1 MWPALLSMDGPTALW
16 IGAKALAYLASL
28 TAAGSALA
36 LVAVAAWDI
45 GTLRAL
51 RGLGIASACVS
62 VLASASLVPM
72 NAVFLAGG
80 SWAGG
85 LDPAL
90 SRMLVEGPL
99 GESLATRVAGLALLA
114 IFFLGSRAPKA
125 AGLAGAALVAVSFA
139 LRGHVL
145 AEPRAL
151 LAALLTA
158 HLLGIA
164 FWAGALFPLH
174 RMTRLDDTGQVGVA
188 AREFGRK
195 ALWVVSG
202 LALAGVGLL
211 LLLAGNPLNT
221 LATPYGRFLAVKL
234 ALFLLLLGLAA
245 FNRLR
250 LTPALESGDAG
261 ARIRLRRS
269 IEVEAA
275 AVAAILLTTS
285 TLTTLSSPEAAG

>member
-36 LVAVAAWDI
+36 LVAVAVWDI

-80 SWAGG
+80 AWAGG

-99 GESLATRVAGLALLA
+99 GESLAARVTGLALLA
-114 IFFLGSRAPKA
+114 FFFASRARKA
-125 AGLAGAALVAVSFA
+125 VGVAGAALVCTSFA

-145 AEPRAL
+145 AEPRLL
-151 LAALLTA
+151 LAALLTV

-164 FWAGALFPLH
+164 FWVAALFALH
-174 RMTRLDDTGQVGVA
+174 RMTRLDDTGRIGIA

-202 LALAGVGLL
+202 LALAGVGVL
-211 LLLAGNPLNT
+211 LLLAGNPLST
-221 LATPYGRFLAVKL
+221 LATPYGRLLAVKL
-234 ALFLLLLGLAA
+234 VIFLLLLGLAA

-261 ARIRLRRS
+261 ARIGLRRS

-285 TLTTLSSPEAAG
+285 TLTTLSSPESAG

>member
-28 TAAGSALA
+28 TAAGSALV
-36 LVAVAAWDI
+36 LVAVAAWDG

-51 RGLGIASACVS
+51 RRLGVASVCVS
-62 VLASASLVPM
+62 VVASASLVPM
-72 NAVFLAGG
+72 NAIFLAGG
-80 SWAGG
+80 SWEGG
-85 LDPAL
+85 LDPVLA
-90 SRMLVEGPL
+90 RMLVEGPL
-99 GESLATRVAGLALLA
+99 GESLVARAAGLALLA
-114 IFFLGSRAPKA
+114 FFFGSRAPKA
-125 AGLAGAALVAVSFA
+125 AGVAGAALVCVSFA

-145 AEPRAL
+145 EEPRVL

-174 RMTRLDDTGQVGVA
+174 RMTRLDDPGRIGVA

-211 LLLAGNPLNT
+211 LLLAGNPLST

-234 ALFLLLLGLAA
+234 AVFLLLLGLAA

-250 LTPALESGDAG
+250 LTPALESGDSG
-261 ARIRLRRS
+261 ARVHLRRS

-275 AVAAILLTTS
+275 AVAAILLATS

>member
-1 MWPALLSMDGPTALW
+1 MWPALLSVDGPSALW

-36 LVAVAAWDI
+36 FVTVAAWDDE
-45 GTLRAL
+45 TLRAL
-51 RGLGIASACVS
+51 RGLGIASVCVS
-62 VLASASLVPM
+62 VVASASLVPM
-72 NAVFLAGG
+72 NAIFLAGG
-80 SWAGG
+80 SWEGG
-85 LDPAL
+85 LDPVL
-90 SRMLVEGPL
+90 SRMLVAGPL
-99 GESLATRVAGLALLA
+99 GESLAARVAGLTLLA
-114 IFFLGSRAPKA
+114 IFFLGSRTPKA
-125 AGLAGAALVAVSFA
+125 VGLAGAALVCISFA

-151 LAALLTA
+151 LAVLLTA

-164 FWAGALFPLH
+164 FWAAALFALH
-174 RMTRLDDTGQVGVA
+174 RMTRLDDPVRVGIA

-195 ALWVVSG
+195 ALWVVPG

-234 ALFLLLLGLAA
+234 AIFLLLLGLAA

-250 LTPALESGDAG
+250 LTPALEGGDAG

-269 IEVEAA
+269 IEMEAA
-275 AVAAILLTTS
+275 AVSAILLTTS